1 MVELSLAIL
10 RRTFDAGLIEPD
22 RGPALQLALRVLLP
36 YVGRHA
42 LVSFWNVTALENPLQ
57 RKNNLRKAYE
67 NIEALALHG
76 LGTRRAR

>member
-10 RRTFDAGLIEPD
+10 RRSFEGGLIDPD

-42 LVSFWNVTALENPLQ
+42 LISFWNITALDNPLQ
-57 RKNNLRKAYE
+57 RKNNLRKSYDK
-67 NIEALALHG
+67 IEALALHG
-76 LGTRRAR
+76 VSVRGRR